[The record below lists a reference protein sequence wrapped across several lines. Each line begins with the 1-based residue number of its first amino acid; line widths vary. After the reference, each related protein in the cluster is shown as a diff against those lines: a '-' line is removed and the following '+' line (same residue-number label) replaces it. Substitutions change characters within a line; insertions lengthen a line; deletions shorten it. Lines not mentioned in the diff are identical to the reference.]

1 MYRAN
6 ETKLNQSSR
15 ICSTF
20 KTISILTTFDKGQK
34 ISKAIYGTYLSHIFN
49 SYKKRTKIDLEVQ

>member
-34 ISKAIYGTYLSHIFN
+34 ISKAIYGTYLQFLQKTEQKS
-49 SYKKRTKIDLEVQ
+49 T